1 MTQNNFK
8 IESKFPPKEFSKII
22 KKCVPLG
29 QTVKQFISNDK
40 NTLITKSY
48 VGNFN

>member
-1 MTQNNFK
+1 MKQDNFK
-8 IESKFPPKEFSKII
+8 IGNGLPAKEFSKII

-29 QTVKQFISNDK
+29 QTVKQFISNDT